1 MHIKYQYQYQINQ
14 KFNYAALIWI
24 FYRTTA
30 YLKSKK
36 KLSQNLNLNAL
47 GRGGEEESEP
57 KVEILK

>member
-36 KLSQNLNLNAL
+36 KLSQNLNLNGL
-47 GRGGEEESEP
+47 GRGGVGGGEK
-57 KVEILK
+57 KVNLK

>member
-36 KLSQNLNLNAL
+36 KLSQYLNLNGL
-47 GRGGEEESEP
+47 GRGEEREP